1 MGKEN
6 SPSYFYETI
15 FVPLLVCIVALSQY
29 LLALQLP
36 TDGIFEIYDDT
47 MTRRLDETLAENT
60 TPSKGKSAR
69 TNFTRFLPRFPH
81 RDFIVVENHLRY
93 KVTYI
98 TTFKA
103 ADNQERI
110 RRN

>member
-69 TNFTRFLPRFPH
+69 PNFTRFLPRFPH

-93 KVTYI
+93 NVTYI
-98 TTFKA
+98 T
-103 ADNQERI
+103 
-110 RRN
+110 